1 MNLADMS
8 NVDSEKIVSTVS
20 QLDGTTAAMQAQMRK
35 IVEAVA
41 ALDKGWTS
49 TVKAEF
55 IIRYQKD
62 EAAMQEMLDQ
72 YDEISRGLKD
82 IAADLD
88 KTESDI
94 ESSVKALG

>member
-1 MNLADMS
+1 MS
-8 NVDSEKIVSTVS
+8 NIDSEKIISTVS
-20 QLDGTTAAMQAQMRK
+20 QLDGGLEAMVGQMRK
-35 IVEAVA
+35 IIEAVA

-49 TVKAEF
+49 TVKADF
-55 IIRYQKD
+55 MTRYQKD
-62 EAAMQEMLDQ
+62 ETAMAEMVEQ

-94 ESSVKALG
+94 ESSVRALG

>member
-1 MNLADMS
+1 MS
-8 NVDSEKIVSTVS
+8 NVDSEKIISTVS
-20 QLDGTTAAMQAQMRK
+20 QLDGSFEAMVSQMNK

-49 TVKAEF
+49 SVKAEF
-55 IIRYQKD
+55 LTRYQKD
-62 EAAMQEMLDQ
+62 EAAMREMVEQ